1 MSPNSD
7 RRAGAGS
14 QSDIFLSLQAK
25 RAGKIKGEAVATG
38 HEDEI
43 VVQSWRW
50 GVSGSSAV
58 GSVKALARRSYTGLT
73 VVKSIDSATTAIMSA
88 LATNDEIKEAKLSMR
103 KAGDGQLDYF
113 FITLKGARIAN
124 IEHSVDASGDA
135 VEVLTVLFTKV
146 EVEYRVQ
153 QSAGTRGAASLF
165 TDEILAA

>member
-1 MSPNSD
+1 MSVFSERPT
-7 RRAGAGS
+7 GAGS
-14 QSDIFLSLQAK
+14 LSDIFLQLQAK
-25 RAGKIKGEAVATG
+25 RAGKIKGESVAVG

-50 GVSGSSAV
+50 GLSGSSAV

-88 LATNDEIKEAKLSMR
+88 LATNDEIKEAKLTMR

-113 FITLKGARIAN
+113 SVLLKNARISQV
-124 IEHSVDASGDA
+124 EHQVDASGDA
-135 VEVLTVLFTKV
+135 VEVLTLVFTKV
-146 EVEYRVQ
+146 EVEYRTQ
-153 QSAGTRGAASLF
+153 QSTGSRGGASVF